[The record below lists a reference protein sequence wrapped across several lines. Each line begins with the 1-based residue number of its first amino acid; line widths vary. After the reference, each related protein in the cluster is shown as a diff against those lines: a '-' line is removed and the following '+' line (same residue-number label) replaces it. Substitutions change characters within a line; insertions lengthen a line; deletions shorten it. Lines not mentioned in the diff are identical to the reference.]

1 MGIRYYAYPV
11 DADLIEVAKSS
22 PRSFLSDDPLMDAW
36 GPLDERSPML
46 YLDKCFHELRVLL
59 GGDSSSPN
67 RPAFQLVEG
76 DVVHVPEEWIS
87 HVAVLDPAQVVE
99 IAQDLSVITPGQV
112 RASLTATRT
121 FGPRDDLDEEFHYV
135 TQYLR
140 DAVTFT
146 TGLSE
151 RGDGLVYMIG

>member
-11 DADLIEVAKSS
+11 DAHLIELAKSS

-36 GPLDERSPML
+36 GPVDKRPPML
-46 YLDKCFHELRVLL
+46 YLDKCWRELQVLL

-76 DVVHVPEEWIS
+76 NVVHVPEGWIS
-87 HVAVLDPAQVVE
+87 HFAVLDPAQVVE
-99 IAQDLSVITPGQV
+99 IAKDLTVISPGQV
-112 RASLTATRT
+112 RAKLTATRT
-121 FGPRDDLDEEFHYV
+121 FGPRDDLDEEFRYV
-135 TQYLR
+135 IQYLR

-146 TGLSE
+146 TSLSE

>member
-22 PRSFLSDDPLMDAW
+22 PRSFLGDDPLMDAW
-36 GPLDERSPML
+36 GPLDKRPPML
-46 YLDKCFHELRVLL
+46 YLDKCWSELQLLL

-76 DVVHVPEEWIS
+76 NVVHLPGGWIS
-87 HVAVLDPAQVVE
+87 HIAVLDPAQVVE
-99 IAQDLSVITPGQV
+99 IAKDLSVITQGQV
-112 RASLTATRT
+112 RAKLTATRA
-121 FGPRDDLDEEFHYV
+121 FEFRDDLDEEFNYV
-135 TQYLR
+135 VHYLR